1 MTTISNR
8 KRHALAS
15 SESREALETRLAS
28 YAART
33 RARARATRSVGA
45 SVPQNVTVL
54 AGPRRKVSATAPVPR
69 RKLAAG

>member
-1 MTTISNR
+1 MTTISKR
-8 KRHALAS
+8 KRHPLTL

-33 RARARATRSVGA
+33 RARATRSVGA

-54 AGPRRKVSATAPVPR
+54 AGPRRKVSATAPAPR

>member
-33 RARARATRSVGA
+33 RARATRSVGA